1 MVQKRKLSYLTSQ
14 ETEIIVQKIN
24 KFKNDL
30 SEDDEKEKSVIGSL
44 EHVVMK
50 LQAVN
55 VIFFFFITFELS

>member
-1 MVQKRKLSYLTSQ
+1 MVQKRKLSDLTSQ

-50 LQAVN
+50 LQTVN